1 MADSI
6 HPATAIGAVHLAV
19 RDLERALAFY
29 RERLGFAVQRREGN
43 VAQLGAGGAALVV
56 LVEEPDA
63 RTVRGTTG
71 LYHFAVL
78 LPSRPA
84 LAEVLRHLGRKNTP
98 LHGASDHR
106 VSEALYL
113 ADPEGNGIE
122 IYRDRP
128 RAEWPREGSR
138 IAMATD
144 ALDVDDLLA
153 EPVPVPASAGG
164 DGALPPGT
172 LIGHVHLRVAD
183 IAAAEAFYCDVL
195 GFDLTTRYG
204 PSASFVS
211 AGGYHHHIGFNTWA
225 GQGAPPPPPDATGL
239 RHFEVRLPDE
249 AARERVVERL
259 RAAGAATS
267 RVPTGLLVR
276 DPSRNGI
283 LLTVAELTRG
293 SSPASS

>member
-1 MADSI
+1 MVHSI
-6 HPATAIGAVHLAV
+6 HPETAIGAVHLAV

-43 VAQLGAGGAALVV
+43 VAQLGAGGATLVV
-56 LVEEPDA
+56 LVGEPDA

-78 LPSRPA
+78 LPSRPS
-84 LAEVLRHLGRKNTP
+84 LAGVLRHLGRTNTP

-122 IYRDRP
+122 LYRDRP
-128 RAEWPREGSR
+128 RAEWPRDGSR

-153 EPVPVPASAGG
+153 EPEPAAARG

-172 LIGHVHLRVAD
+172 LIGHVHLHVAD
-183 IAAAEAFYCDVL
+183 VAAAEAFYCDVL
-195 GFDLTTRYG
+195 GFDLTARYG

-225 GQGAPPPPPDATGL
+225 GRGAPPPPPDATGL

-259 RAAGAATS
+259 RAAGAAISGT
-267 RVPTGLLVR
+267 PTGLLVR
-276 DPSRNGI
+276 DPSSNGI
-283 LLTVAELTRG
+283 LLTAAELTRG
-293 SSPASS
+293 SSPAPS